1 LVSFDKRVL
10 KILEKAD
17 CLKDEELEEST
28 RLVEEG
34 KSDLC
39 TVLVRQGYLN
49 ERDLLGLLATELKVP
64 PIDLSQLTPDEKALE
79 SIPQDLATYY
89 GIFPIAKIGNV
100 LTIAVSNP
108 NDVLKLDDIRIV
120 TGCELRLVLGLE
132 ESLKGAIE
140 RAYNPGEAEMAEIFE
155 GLSDRSAADDI
166 ELKENELDTEDL
178 DINALMDGEGDSPV
192 VKLVNLI
199 VYQAIKEKA
208 SDIHIE
214 PFEKRIRVRFR
225 NDGICRETFSPPRKM
240 LNSIVS
246 RIKIM
251 TSLDIAE
258 KRKPQDGKFQMRV
271 EGRQVDFR
279 VSVLPVVHGEKV
291 VIRILDAG
299 NLALRLDMLGFE
311 RKALADFRS
320 AVTSPYGM
328 LLVTGP
334 TGSGKSTTLYSAVKE
349 VLSIESNF
357 VTVEDPVE
365 YQLEGVNQVQVHPK
379 RGLTFASAL
388 RSILRQ
394 DPDVVMVGEIR
405 DSETIEIAVKA
416 ALTGH
421 LVLSTLHT
429 NDAPSTVTRMI
440 DMGVDPFM
448 VASSTLLV
456 AAQRLSRKLCAYCR
470 EPLPPPPAERLL
482 RIGFREE
489 EADAVIRGQPLSLP
503 ESVVEDGDEPE
514 IIPQP
519 ILYRAKG
526 CPRCTNGFAGRFAL
540 LETLPV
546 TEEIRRIVIDG
557 GSALDIKNRAVEQG
571 MITLRRAGILNAIRG
586 KTSIDEVLRVTMADR
601 HRRSASSE

>member
-1 LVSFDKRVL
+1 VISFNKRVL
-10 KILEKAD
+10 KILEKSAA
-17 CLKDEELEEST
+17 LEAEQLEGSAKVAEEN
-28 RLVEEG
+28 G
-34 KSDLC
+34 SDLC
-39 TVLVRQGYLN
+39 SVIVKQGHMR
-49 ERDLLGLLATELKVP
+49 ERELLGLLAAELRVP
-64 PIDLSQLTPDEKALE
+64 PIDLTQLTPDEKTLE
-79 SIPQDLATYY
+79 SIPQDLASYY
-89 GIFPIAKIGNV
+89 GIFPVAKIGNV

-120 TGCELRLVLGLE
+120 TGCELRLVL
-132 ESLKGAIE
+132 SLQETLKHAID
-140 RAYNPGEAEMAEIFE
+140 RAYNPGEQEMAEMFE
-155 GLSDRSAADDI
+155 GLSGPDDL
-166 ELKENELDTEDL
+166 ELKEQDLDGEDL

-192 VKLVNLI
+192 VKLVNLVI
-199 VYQAIKEKA
+199 YQAIKEKA

-214 PFEKRIRVRFR
+214 PFEKRIRIRFR
-225 NDGICRETFSPPRKM
+225 NDGVCRETFAPPR
-240 LNSIVS
+240 S

-251 TSLDIAE
+251 SSMDIAE

-299 NLALRLDMLGFE
+299 NLALSLDTLGFE
-311 RKALADFRS
+311 EKALTDFRN
-320 AVTSPYGM
+320 AVNSPYGM
-328 LLVTGP
+328 ILVTGP

-365 YQLEGVNQVQVHPK
+365 YQIEGVNQVQVQPK

-394 DPDVVMVGEIR
+394 DPDVIMVGEIR

-429 NDAPSTVTRMI
+429 NDAPGTVTRMV

-456 AAQRLSRKLCAYCR
+456 AAQRLSRKLCTYCR
-470 EPLPPPPAERLL
+470 TPLDPPPKDRLL
-482 RIGFREE
+482 AIGFDPT
-489 EADAVIRGQPLSLP
+489 EADALLAGKPIQIT
-503 ESVVEDGDEPE
+503 ENEVVQEPK
-514 IIPQP
+514 
-519 ILYRAKG
+519 LYRAKG
-526 CPRCTNGFAGRFAL
+526 CPRCSHGFAGRFAL
-540 LETLPV
+540 LETLPI
-546 TEEIRRIVIDG
+546 TEEIRRTIIDG
-557 GSALDIKNRAVEQG
+557 GSAMDIKNKAIDQG

-586 KTSIDEVLRVTMADR
+586 RTSVEEILRVTMADR
-601 HRRSASSE
+601 RRRSVSSE